1 MDVALIGEGAYPHQ
15 LGGVSVWCDQLV
27 RGMPDHTFRIVALVA
42 TGREPSQW
50 QLPDNVASLDV
61 VPLWGPPSTARVAR
75 RRARSSFVPLLRR
88 LVEVVLSPPAERQP
102 EFAEVLQEIYQQAKH
117 DDLRAGFD
125 NEEGVRVISDAWR
138 DRWPDVEQP
147 SPTLHDAVTVLRLL
161 EHSLRALA
169 RPPVQADLVHVATN
183 GLGALPALAAKWE
196 HGTPMLVTEH
206 GVALREHYLHN
217 RNGPYRWPVRKLYS
231 AYLRRLCALGFGE
244 AEIIAPGNVYNR
256 RWEAQLG
263 ADASRTRTVYN
274 GVDPAW
280 FLSLADEPEVPTISW
295 IGRIEPLKDIE
306 TLVQAF
312 ALVHRE
318 MPEARLRLFGWAP
331 FGQEGYLGRCQ
342 ELAGELGLGDTVTF
356 EGRVE
361 DSRKAYAAGQVV
373 VLSSIS
379 EGFPYTLIEAMA
391 CGRPCV
397 ATDVGGVTEALGS
410 TGLVVPPR
418 RPDEVAQACLTLL
431 RDDDLRRRLG
441 ADARARVLE
450 LFTLE
455 RSVGEYRE
463 IYASLTSGR
472 PRPIDGCGSEPGPDA
487 LLALGAPG

>member
-1 MDVALIGEGAYPHQ
+1 MGEGVYPHQ

-27 RGMPDHTFRIVALVA
+27 RGMPDHRFRIVALVA
-42 TGREPSQW
+42 TGQEPLMW

-61 VPLWGPPSTARVAR
+61 VPLWGPPSTARVHR
-75 RRARSSFVPLLRR
+75 RSARSSFVPLLRR
-88 LVEVVLSPPAERQP
+88 LVDVVLSPPAERQP
-102 EFAEVLQEIYQQAKH
+102 EFAEVLQEIYQAAKH
-117 DDLRAGFD
+117 DDLRAGLD
-125 NEEGVRVISDAWR
+125 SEEGVRVISDAWR

-147 SPTLHDAVTVLRLL
+147 SPSLHDAVTVLRLL
-161 EHSLRALA
+161 EHSLRPLSAS
-169 RPPVQADLVHVATN
+169 PVQADLVHVATN
-183 GLGALPALAAKWE
+183 GLGALPALAAKWQY
-196 HGTPMLVTEH
+196 GTPMLVSEH

-217 RNGPYRWPVRKLYS
+217 RNGPFRWPVRALYS
-231 AYLRRLCALGFGE
+231 AYLRRLCALGFAE
-244 AEIIAPGNVYNR
+244 AEMIVPGNLYNR

-263 ADASRTRTVYN
+263 ADATRARTIYN

-280 FLSLADEPEVPTISW
+280 FLALADEPEVPTISW
-295 IGRIEPLKDIE
+295 IGRIEPIKDLE
-306 TLVQAF
+306 TLVRAF

-318 MPEARLRLFGWAP
+318 MPEARLRLFGWPP
-331 FGQEGYLGRCQ
+331 FGQEGYLAQCQ
-342 ELAGELGLGDTVTF
+342 ELAAELGLGDAVTF
-356 EGRVE
+356 EGRIE

-391 CGRPCV
+391 SGRPCV

-431 RDDDLRRRLG
+431 KDVDLRHRLG
-441 ADARARVLE
+441 AHARARVLE

-455 RSVGEYRE
+455 RSIGEYRE
-463 IYASLTSGR
+463 IYTELTTGRSRSIDASAQE
-472 PRPIDGCGSEPGPDA
+472 PDG

>member
-1 MDVALIGEGAYPHQ
+1 MEVALIGEGGYPYQ
-15 LGGVSVWCDQLV
+15 LGGVSVWCDQLIS
-27 RGMPDHTFRIVALVA
+27 GMGDLTFRIVALVA
-42 TGREPSQW
+42 TGREPMLW

-61 VPLWGPPSTARVAR
+61 VPLWAPPSTERVAR
-75 RRARSSFVPLLRR
+75 RRARSSFVPLLTR
-88 LVEVVLSPPAERQP
+88 LVDIVLSPPAERQD
-102 EFAEVLQEIYQQAKH
+102 EFAEVMQEIYQRAKH
-117 DDLRAGFD
+117 DDLKAGLD

-147 SPTLHDAVTVLRLL
+147 PPSLHDAVTVLHLL
-161 EHSLRALA
+161 EHSLRPLS
-169 RPPVQADLVHVATN
+169 RPPVRVDLLHVATN

-196 HGTPMLVTEH
+196 HGTPILVTEH

-231 AYLRRLCALGFGE
+231 AYLRRLCALGFAE
-244 AEIIAPGNVYNR
+244 AEMIAPGNLYNR
-256 RWEAQLG
+256 RWEEQLG
-263 ADASRTRTVYN
+263 ADAARTRTVYN

-280 FLSLADEPEVPTISW
+280 YIAVGEPEAPTISW
-295 IGRIEPLKDIE
+295 IGRIEPLKDLD
-306 TLVQAF
+306 TLLRSF
-312 ALVHRE
+312 AVVHGE

-331 FGQEGYLGRCQ
+331 YGQEGYLRRCQ
-342 ELAGELGLGDTVTF
+342 ELARELGVGDAVTF
-356 EGRVE
+356 EGRIE

-373 VLSSIS
+373 ILSSIS

-418 RPDEVAQACLTLL
+418 RPDAMAQACLSLL
-431 RDDDLRRRLG
+431 RDADLRRRLG
-441 ADARARVLE
+441 SEARARVLD

-455 RSVGEYRE
+455 RSVAEYRG
-463 IYASLTSGR
+463 IYMSLTSGR
-472 PRPIDGCGSEPGPDA
+472 PSLIDVTESGHEPDH
-487 LLALGAPG
+487 LMALGAPG